1 MRLKIIRLI
10 TGGLFGFIV
19 AGLFYTQ
26 VIQGEYFF
34 RLSVNNRIRVV
45 PMEGWRGQIK
55 DRNGKLLAD
64 NRLSYDVTVTPQ
76 EIDDRAALFRFLGQT
91 LGLNE
96 QAITRRY
103 GKKKNAPFAPVVI
116 AQDVSKEEAI
126 IIEENK
132 YRFPSLSVQESY
144 RRFYPLGENS
154 AHVLGYVGKMSVAQR
169 DRFREYGY
177 SMESV
182 VGYSGVEEYY
192 DNYLRG
198 KEGGLQIEV
207 NSRGQQVRLLGVR
220 ESQKG
225 QDITLTID
233 SEVQQDALELLADRG
248 GVVIVM
254 DMDSGEIL
262 GMTSSPGFDPN
273 IFVGSRDP
281 GEINRIFADPLAPAI
296 NRAITGLFPPGSVF
310 KVIMAI
316 AGLDTKKIIP
326 NTGFVCPGFYQL
338 RRAVFRCTHVHG
350 TQDLIGALAH
360 SCNVYFYNVGLLL
373 GVDTINHY
381 ARLMGLGE
389 KISIDLPYEQ
399 SGSIPS
405 REQRRLEGRGGWHA
419 GDTLNL
425 SIGQGEVQ
433 VTPLHLVR
441 LMTLVA
447 RNGWIVQ
454 PHVIKA
460 IGETAVD
467 KFTDKRKVKM
477 DEEVLETVRKG
488 LRGAVADAEGTARVI
503 GDLPDIYVAGKTGTA
518 QTSGGKKNHAWF
530 AGYAKGEVRNI
541 AFCVLL
547 EHGGSSYN
555 ACLLTKDLLARM
567 KEKKIL

>member
-26 VIQGEYFF
+26 VIQGKYFF

-45 PMEGWRGQIK
+45 PMEGWRGEIK
-55 DRNGKLLAD
+55 DRNGNLLAD
-64 NRLSYDVTVTPQ
+64 NRLSYDVMVTPQ
-76 EIDDRAALFRFLGQT
+76 EIDKAAELFRFLGET
-91 LGLNE
+91 LGVNE
-96 QAITRRY
+96 QAIARRY
-103 GKKKNAPFAPVVI
+103 GRKKNAPFAPVVI
-116 AQDVSKEEAI
+116 AQDISREDAI

-144 RRFYPLGENS
+144 RRFYPLRENS

-169 DRFREYGY
+169 DRFKEYGY

-220 ESQKG
+220 ESRKG

-233 SEVQQDALELLADRG
+233 SEVQQDALELLGGRV

-254 DMDSGEIL
+254 DMDNGEIL

-273 IFVGSRDP
+273 IFVGGRDAS
-281 GEINRIFADPLAPAI
+281 EINRIFADPLAPAI

-310 KVIMAI
+310 KVIMAT
-316 AGLDTKKIIP
+316 AGLETKKIVP
-326 NTGFVCPGFYQL
+326 GTSFVCPGFYQL
-338 RRAVFRCTHVHG
+338 RKAVFRCTHVHG
-350 TQDLIGALAH
+350 TQNLIGALAH
-360 SCNVYFYNVGLLL
+360 SCNVYFYNAGLLL
-373 GVDTINHY
+373 GADTIHHY

-389 KISIDLPYEQ
+389 KTSIDLPYERG
-399 SGSIPS
+399 GSIPGK
-405 REQRRLEGRGGWHA
+405 EQRRLEGRGGWHA

-433 VTPLHLVR
+433 VTPLQVVR
-441 LMTLVA
+441 LMTMVA
-447 RNGWIVQ
+447 RSGWSVQ

-460 IGETAVD
+460 VGDTPVD
-467 KFTDKRKVKM
+467 KFVDERRIKM
-477 DEEVLETVRKG
+477 DEDIFETLRKG
-488 LRGAVADAEGTARVI
+488 LREAVTDEAGTARVVN
-503 GDLPDIYVAGKTGTA
+503 LPDIYVAGKTGTA

-530 AGYAKGEVRNI
+530 AGYARGEVRSVV
-541 AFCVLL
+541 FCVLL

-555 ACLLTKDLLARM
+555 ACLLAKDLLLRM

>member
-10 TGGLFGFIV
+10 VGGLFGFIV

-34 RLSVNNRIRVV
+34 RLSVNNRIRIV

-55 DRNGKLLAD
+55 DRNGKVLAD

-76 EIDDRAALFRFLGQT
+76 EIDDRAQLFRFLSGT
-91 LGLNE
+91 LGVNE
-96 QAITRRY
+96 QVLARRY
-103 GKKKNAPFAPVVI
+103 SRKKNAPFAPVVI
-116 AQDVSKEEAI
+116 AQDISKEDAI
-126 IIEENK
+126 VIEENR
-132 YRFPSLSVQESY
+132 YLFPSLSVQESY
-144 RRFYPLGENS
+144 RRFYPLRENS

-169 DRFREYGY
+169 DRFKEYGY
-177 SMESV
+177 SMEGV

-192 DNYLRG
+192 DSYLHG
-198 KEGGLQIEV
+198 EEGGLQIEV

-220 ESQKG
+220 EPQKG

-233 SEVQQDALELLADRG
+233 SDVQQDALELLADRI

-281 GEINRIFADPLAPAI
+281 EEITRIFADPLAPAI

-316 AGLDTKKIIP
+316 AGLDTKKIVP
-326 NTGFVCPGFYQL
+326 STSFVCPGFYQL
-338 RRAVFRCTHVHG
+338 RKAIFRCTHVHG

-373 GVDTINHY
+373 GVDIIGHY
-381 ARLMGLGE
+381 ARLVGLGE
-389 KISIDLPYEQ
+389 KTGIDLPYERA
-399 SGSIPS
+399 GAVPS
-405 REQRRLEGRGGWHA
+405 LEQRRLEGRGGWHA

-425 SIGQGEVQ
+425 SIGQGDVQ
-433 VTPLHLVR
+433 VTPLQLVR

-447 RNGWIVQ
+447 RSGWIVQ

-460 IGETAVD
+460 IGDTPVD
-467 KFTDKRKVKM
+467 KFIDDHRFRI
-477 DEEVLETVRKG
+477 DEDILETVRKG
-488 LRGAVADAEGTARVI
+488 LRGAVADEAGTARVI
-503 GDLPDIYVAGKTGTA
+503 GDLPDLYVAGKTGTA
-518 QTSGGKKNHAWF
+518 QTSGGKRNHAWF
-530 AGYAKGEVRNI
+530 AGYAKGKVRNI
-541 AFCVLL
+541 SFCVLL

-555 ACLLTKDLLARM
+555 ACVLTKDLLLRM
-567 KEKKIL
+567 QEKKIL

>member
-26 VIQGEYFF
+26 VIQGEYYF

-55 DRNGKLLAD
+55 DRNGKVLAD

-76 EIDDRAALFRFLGQT
+76 EIGKATELFQFLGAT
-91 LGLNE
+91 LGVSE
-96 QAITRRY
+96 QSIARRY
-103 GKKKNAPFAPVVI
+103 GKKKNAPFVPVVV
-116 AQDVSKEEAI
+116 AQDISREDAI

-144 RRFYPLGENS
+144 RRFYPLRENS

-169 DRFREYGY
+169 DRFKEYGY

-192 DNYLRG
+192 DTYLRG

-220 ESQKG
+220 EPRKG

-233 SEVQQDALELLADRG
+233 SEVQRDALELLGDRV

-273 IFVGSRDP
+273 IFVGSRDAS
-281 GEINRIFADPLAPAI
+281 EINRIFADPLAPAI

-310 KVIMAI
+310 KVIMAT
-316 AGLDTKKIIP
+316 AGLGTKKIVP
-326 NTGFVCPGFYQL
+326 GTSFACPGFYQL

-373 GVDTINHY
+373 GADTINHY

-389 KISIDLPYEQ
+389 KIFIDLPYERD
-399 SGSIPS
+399 GSIPS
-405 REQRRLEGRGGWHA
+405 KEQRRLEGRGGWHA

-433 VTPLHLVR
+433 VTPLQLVR

-447 RNGWIVQ
+447 RGGWIVQ

-460 IGETAVD
+460 IGDVPGDT
-467 KFTDKRKVKM
+467 FTDERRMKV
-477 DEEVLETVRKG
+477 DEDILETVRKG
-488 LRGAVADAEGTARVI
+488 LRGAVADEAGTARVVN
-503 GDLPDIYVAGKTGTA
+503 LPDLYVAGKTGTA
-518 QTSGGKKNHAWF
+518 QTSGDKKNHAWF
-530 AGYAKGEVRNI
+530 AGYAKGGVRNI
-541 AFCVLL
+541 VFCVLL

-555 ACLLTKDLLARM
+555 ACLLAKDLLLRM
-567 KEKKIL
+567 QEKKIL

>member
-1 MRLKIIRLI
+1 MRLKIIRI
-10 TGGLFGFIV
+10 IIGGLFIFIV
-19 AGLFYTQ
+19 GGLFYTQ

-55 DRNGKLLAD
+55 DRNGKVLAD

-76 EIDDRAALFRFLGQT
+76 EISNATELFRFLGAT
-91 LGLNE
+91 LGVSE
-96 QAITRRY
+96 QSIARRY
-103 GKKKNAPFAPVVI
+103 GRKKSAPFAPVVI
-116 AQDVSKEEAI
+116 AQDISKEDAI

-144 RRFYPLGENS
+144 RRFYPLRENS

-169 DRFREYGY
+169 DRFKEYGY

-233 SEVQQDALELLADRG
+233 SEVQQDALELLADRV
-248 GVVIVM
+248 GVVIIM

-273 IFVGSRDP
+273 IFVGSRDAS
-281 GEINRIFADPLAPAI
+281 EINRIFADPLAPAI

-316 AGLDTKKIIP
+316 AGLETKKIMP
-326 NTGFVCPGFYQL
+326 GTSFVCPGFYQL
-338 RRAVFRCTHVHG
+338 RRAIFRCTHVHG

-373 GVDTINHY
+373 GAETINHY
-381 ARLMGLGE
+381 AQLLGLGQ
-389 KISIDLPYEQ
+389 KVSIDLPYEQ
-399 SGSIPS
+399 EGSIPS
-405 REQRRLEGRGGWHA
+405 KEQRRLEGRGGWHA

-433 VTPLHLVR
+433 VTPLQLVR

-447 RNGWIVQ
+447 RSGWIVQ

-460 IGETAVD
+460 IGDTPVET
-467 KFTDKRKVKM
+467 FI
-477 DEEVLETVRKG
+477 DERRVRIDEDVLETVRKG
-488 LRGAVADAEGTARVI
+488 LGGAVADEAGTARLVN
-503 GDLPDIYVAGKTGTA
+503 LPDLYIAGKTGTA
-518 QTSGGKKNHAWF
+518 QTSGGRKNHAWF

-541 AFCVLL
+541 VFCVLL

-555 ACLLTKDLLARM
+555 ACLLTKDLFLRM

>member
-10 TGGLFGFIV
+10 TGGFFWFIV

-55 DRNGKLLAD
+55 DRSGKVLAD
-64 NRLSYDVTVTPQ
+64 NRLSYDVMVTPQ
-76 EIDDRAALFRFLGQT
+76 EIGDATELFRFLGET
-91 LGLNE
+91 LGVNG
-96 QAITRRY
+96 QTIARRY
-103 GKKKNAPFAPVVI
+103 GRKKNAPFAPVVI
-116 AQDVSKEEAI
+116 EQDVSKEEAI

-132 YRFPSLSVQESY
+132 YRFPSLFVQESY

-177 SMESV
+177 SMESA

-192 DNYLRG
+192 DHYLRG
-198 KEGGLQIEV
+198 NEGGLQIEV

-233 SEVQQDALELLADRG
+233 SEVQQDAFELLAERV

-254 DMDSGEIL
+254 DMDTGEIL

-273 IFVGSRDP
+273 IFVGSRDS
-281 GEINRIFADPLAPAI
+281 GEINRIFTDPLAPAI

-326 NTGFVCPGFYQL
+326 STSFVCPGFYQL

-350 TQDLIGALAH
+350 TQDLIGALEH
-360 SCNVYFYNVGLLL
+360 SCNVYFYNAGLLL

-381 ARLMGLGE
+381 ARRMGLGE
-389 KISIDLPYEQ
+389 KVAIDLPYEQ

-405 REQRRLEGRGGWHA
+405 REQRRLEDRGGWYA
-419 GDTLNL
+419 GDTLNF
-425 SIGQGEVQ
+425 SIGQGEIQ
-433 VTPLHLVR
+433 VTPLQLVR

-467 KFTDKRKVKM
+467 KFTDERKVKI
-477 DEEVLETVRKG
+477 DEEVFETLRKG
-488 LRGAVADAEGTARVI
+488 LRGAVADVEGTARVI
-503 GDLPDIYVAGKTGTA
+503 GDLPDLYVAGKTGTA

-530 AGYAKGEVRNI
+530 AGYAKGQVRNI

-555 ACLLTKDLLARM
+555 ACLLAKDLLMRM

>member
-1 MRLKIIRLI
+1 M
-10 TGGLFGFIV
+10 
-19 AGLFYTQ
+19 
-26 VIQGEYFF
+26 
-34 RLSVNNRIRVV
+34 
-45 PMEGWRGQIK
+45 
-55 DRNGKLLAD
+55 
-64 NRLSYDVTVTPQ
+64 
-76 EIDDRAALFRFLGQT
+76 
-91 LGLNE
+91 
-96 QAITRRY
+96 
-103 GKKKNAPFAPVVI
+103 
-116 AQDVSKEEAI
+116 
-126 IIEENK
+126 
-132 YRFPSLSVQESY
+132 
-144 RRFYPLGENS
+144 
-154 AHVLGYVGKMSVAQR
+154 
-169 DRFREYGY
+169 
-177 SMESV
+177 
-182 VGYSGVEEYY
+182 
-192 DNYLRG
+192 
-198 KEGGLQIEV
+198 
-207 NSRGQQVRLLGVR
+207 
-220 ESQKG
+220 
-225 QDITLTID
+225 
-233 SEVQQDALELLADRG
+233 
-248 GVVIVM
+248 
-254 DMDSGEIL
+254 
-262 GMTSSPGFDPN
+262 
-273 IFVGSRDP
+273 
-281 GEINRIFADPLAPAI
+281 
-296 NRAITGLFPPGSVF
+296 
-310 KVIMAI
+310 
-316 AGLDTKKIIP
+316 
-326 NTGFVCPGFYQL
+326 
-338 RRAVFRCTHVHG
+338 HG

-419 GDTLNL
+419 GDTLNF

-433 VTPLHLVR
+433 VTPLQLVR

-467 KFTDKRKVKM
+467 KFTDERKVKI

-488 LRGAVADAEGTARVI
+488 LRGAVVDVEGTARVI
-503 GDLPDIYVAGKTGTA
+503 GDLPDLYVAGKTGTA

-555 ACLLTKDLLARM
+555 ACLLAKDLLMRM

>member
-1 MRLKIIRLI
+1 MRLKIIRVI
-10 TGGLFGFIV
+10 TGGLFSFIV

-34 RLSVNNRIRVV
+34 RLSVYNRIRVV
-45 PMEGWRGQIK
+45 PMEGWRGQIR
-55 DRNGKLLAD
+55 DRNGKVLAD
-64 NRLSYDVTVTPQ
+64 NRLSYDVMVTPQ
-76 EIDDRAALFRFLGQT
+76 EISDGGGLFRFLSET
-91 LGLNE
+91 LGVNE
-96 QAITRRY
+96 QVIARRY
-103 GKKKNAPFAPVVI
+103 GRKKNAPFAPVVI

-126 IIEENK
+126 VIEENK
-132 YRFPSLSVQESY
+132 YRFPSLSVQENY
-144 RRFYPLGENS
+144 RRFYPFGENS
-154 AHVLGYVGKMSVAQR
+154 AHALGYVGKMNLAQR

-192 DNYLRG
+192 DSDLRG

-220 ESQKG
+220 DPQKG

-233 SEVQQDALELLADRG
+233 SDVQQDAIELLADRV

-254 DMDSGEIL
+254 DMNNGEIL

-273 IFVGSRDP
+273 IFVDNPNP
-281 GEINRIFADPLAPAI
+281 GEINRLFADPLAPAI
-296 NRAITGLFPPGSVF
+296 NRAIAGLFPPGSVF

-316 AGLDTKKIIP
+316 AGLDTKKITPGTSFI
-326 NTGFVCPGFYQL
+326 CPGFYQL
-338 RRAVFRCTHVHG
+338 KRAVFRCTHVHG
-350 TQDLIGALAH
+350 SQDLIAALAH
-360 SCNVYFYNVGLLL
+360 SCNVYFYNVGLML
-373 GVDTINHY
+373 GEDAISHY

-389 KISIDLPYEQ
+389 KTSIDLPYEQ
-399 SGSIPS
+399 NGSAPS

-425 SIGQGEVQ
+425 SIGQGDVQ
-433 VTPLHLVR
+433 VTPLQLVR
-441 LMTLVA
+441 MMTVVA
-447 RNGWIVQ
+447 RNGWAVQ

-460 IGETAVD
+460 IGNASVE
-467 KFTDKRKVKM
+467 KFAYERKIKI
-477 DEEVLETVRKG
+477 DEEIFEIVRQG
-488 LRGAVADAEGTARVI
+488 LRGAVTDEAGTARAA
-503 GDLPDIYVAGKTGTA
+503 DLPDIYVAGKTGTA
-518 QTSGGKKNHAWF
+518 QTSGGKRNHAWF

-541 AFCVLL
+541 VFCVLL

-555 ACLLTKDLLARM
+555 ACLLARDLLLRM

>member
-55 DRNGKLLAD
+55 DRGGKVLAD
-64 NRLSYDVTVTPQ
+64 NRLSYDVMVTPQ
-76 EIDDRAALFRFLGQT
+76 EIDDRVALFRFLGQT
-91 LGLNE
+91 LGVNE
-96 QAITRRY
+96 QAIARRY
-103 GKKKNAPFAPVVI
+103 GRKKNAPFAPVVI
-116 AQDVSKEEAI
+116 EQDVSKEEAI
-126 IIEENK
+126 VIEENK
-132 YRFPSLSVQESY
+132 YRFPSLFVQESY

-233 SEVQQDALELLADRG
+233 SEVQQDALELLADRV

-326 NTGFVCPGFYQL
+326 STSFVCPGFYQL

-399 SGSIPS
+399 SGSIPG

-419 GDTLNL
+419 GDTLNF

-433 VTPLHLVR
+433 VTPLQLIR

-467 KFTDKRKVKM
+467 KFTDERKVKI

-488 LRGAVADAEGTARVI
+488 LRGAVVDAEGTARVI
-503 GDLPDIYVAGKTGTA
+503 GDLPDLYVAGKTGTA

-555 ACLLTKDLLARM
+555 ACLLAKDLFMRM

>member
-1 MRLKIIRLI
+1 MRIKIIRLI
-10 TGGLFGFIV
+10 TGGLFVFIV
-19 AGLFYTQ
+19 TGLFYTQ

-55 DRNGKLLAD
+55 DRNGKVLAD
-64 NRLSYDVTVTPQ
+64 NRLSYDVMVTPQ
-76 EIDDRAALFRFLGQT
+76 EINDRVALFRFLSET
-91 LGLNE
+91 LGVSE
-96 QAITRRY
+96 QTIARRY
-103 GKKKNAPFAPVVI
+103 GRKKNAPFAPVVI
-116 AQDVSKEEAI
+116 EQDVTKEDAI
-126 IIEENK
+126 VIEENK

-154 AHVLGYVGKMSVAQR
+154 AHVLGYVGKISVAQR

-192 DNYLRG
+192 DSSLRG

-225 QDITLTID
+225 QDAVLTID
-233 SEVQQDALELLADRG
+233 SEVQQDALELLADRV

-254 DMDSGEIL
+254 DMDNGEIL

-281 GEINRIFADPLAPAI
+281 EEINRIFTDPLAPAI

-316 AGLDTKKIIP
+316 AGLETKKIVP
-326 NTGFVCPGFYQL
+326 STSFVCPGFFQL

-360 SCNVYFYNVGLLL
+360 SCNVYFYNLGLLL

-381 ARLMGLGE
+381 ARFMGLGE
-389 KISIDLPYEQ
+389 KMSIDLPYERD
-399 SGSIPS
+399 GTIPS
-405 REQRRLEGRGGWHA
+405 KEQRRLEGRGGWHA
-419 GDTLNL
+419 GDTLNM

-433 VTPLHLVR
+433 VTPLQLVR

-447 RNGWIVQ
+447 RSGWIVT

-460 IGETAVD
+460 IGDAPVD
-467 KFTDKRKVKM
+467 KFVDERKLRM
-477 DEEVLETVRKG
+477 DEDNLETVRKG
-488 LRGAVADAEGTARVI
+488 LRGAVVDAEGTARVI
-503 GDLPDIYVAGKTGTA
+503 GDLPDLYVAGKTGTA

-530 AGYAKGEVRNI
+530 AGYAKGKVRNI

-555 ACLLTKDLLARM
+555 AASLTKDLLLRM
-567 KEKKIL
+567 QEKNML